1 MIRTYKQ
8 GNSSVKSIAERV
20 LKELKIIKNDKH
32 IQTKENLSKINRPLD
47 DNMQGFQCNQ
57 CLKFIDFKDT
67 KMHQVTSCC
76 FQCKKR
82 SEKVLKT

>member
-47 DNMQGFQCNQ
+47 DTMQGFLCNQ
-57 CLKFIDFKDT
+57 CLKFIDFKGAKT
-67 KMHQVTSCC
+67 HKGTNAC
-76 FQCKKR
+76 FQ
-82 SEKVLKT
+82 